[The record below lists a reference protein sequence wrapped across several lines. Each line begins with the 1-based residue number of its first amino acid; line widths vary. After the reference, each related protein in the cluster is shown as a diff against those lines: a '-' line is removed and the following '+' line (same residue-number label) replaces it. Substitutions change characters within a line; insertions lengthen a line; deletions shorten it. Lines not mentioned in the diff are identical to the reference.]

1 MKTKTKLPKWFLD
14 QEPTLYE
21 RGFEV
26 QNPFSGERYT
36 LDAHELTM
44 YDYIIGLQWVIE
56 KAGGVFDTRSF
67 PHQKNLRRS
76 LDWFRRANPEAYQ
89 VLLD

>member
-1 MKTKTKLPKWFLD
+1 MKTKTKLSKWFLE

-44 YDYIIGLQWVIE
+44 YDYIIGLQWVIDQV
-56 KAGGVFDTRSF
+56 GGGFDPRSF
-67 PHQKNLRRS
+67 PHQKNLRRG

>member
-44 YDYIIGLQWVIE
+44 YDYIIGLQWVIDQL
-56 KAGGVFDTRSF
+56 GGGFDPRSF
-67 PHQKNLRRS
+67 PHQKNLRRG
-76 LDWFRRANPEAYQ
+76 LNWFRRANPDAYQ

>member
-36 LDAHELTM
+36 LEAHELTM

-56 KAGGVFDTRSF
+56 QVGGRV
-67 PHQKNLRRS
+67 
-76 LDWFRRANPEAYQ
+76 
-89 VLLD
+89 